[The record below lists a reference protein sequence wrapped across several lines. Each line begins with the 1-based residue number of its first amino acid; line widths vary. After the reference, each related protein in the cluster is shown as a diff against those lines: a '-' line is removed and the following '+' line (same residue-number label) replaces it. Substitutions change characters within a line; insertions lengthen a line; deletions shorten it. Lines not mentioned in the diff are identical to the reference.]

1 MKKEDKIIRWSVF
14 QGCDISI
21 SPLVLNSSIP
31 LLCIRKINK
40 TTIFC
45 DHRNWICGTVP
56 LKIYWFLGTGLLDMH
71 LHHIFNCYQ
80 LYTYKYQLFNWHSY
94 FTTNKI
100 TIICCS
106 EILHLCILI
115 NSTTLYVIHSLRF
128 VMNWSIHAS
137 LDSYRYHPVDWGIYV
152 CIQSALL

>member
-45 DHRNWICGTVP
+45 DHRNWI
-56 LKIYWFLGTGLLDMH
+56 WFLGTGLLDMH

-137 LDSYRYHPVDWGIYV
+137 LDSYHAAYWGIYV

>member
-14 QGCDISI
+14 QGYDTCISI

-31 LLCIRKINK
+31 CIRKINK

-115 NSTTLYVIHSLRF
+115 HSSRF
-128 VMNWSIHAS
+128 LMNWSIHAS

>member
-1 MKKEDKIIRWSVF
+1 MISVSRMWYF
-14 QGCDISI
+14 NFTS
-21 SPLVLNSSIP
+21 SLEFKYPLVVHTENQQNNYILWSQELDMWDSSSE
-31 LLCIRKINK
+31 N
-40 TTIFC
+40 
-45 DHRNWICGTVP
+45 H
-56 LKIYWFLGTGLLDMH
+56 WFLGTGLLDMH

-115 NSTTLYVIHSLRF
+115 HSLRF
-128 VMNWSIHAS
+128 LMNWSIHAS

-152 CIQSALL
+152 CIQSTLL